1 MGNRE
6 SLKLNPYRPLISYKD
21 AKNTVE
27 KAWPLLIV
35 SGITEEELAEEW
47 NQQLYTYIVKYCSVT
62 YRMTEVETETNL

>member
-27 KAWPLLIV
+27 KAWPLVIV
-35 SGITEEELAEEW
+35 SGITEEELAEE
-47 NQQLYTYIVKYCSVT
+47 
-62 YRMTEVETETNL
+62 